1 MGRLGSEV
9 LVSTSF
15 QIFSSAALGGK
26 GNRPEGGGIYLKGA
40 MFRGNVLHFLILCMP
55 AGAGARTACGRTR

>member
-26 GNRPEGGGIYLKGA
+26 GNRPEGGGYI
-40 MFRGNVLHFLILCMP
+40 
-55 AGAGARTACGRTR
+55 